1 MGRGSENFL
10 AVVTKGFDALSGPA
24 VALVYPMYAS
34 IRAIE
39 SRSFADGEK
48 WLRYWVLYSLITLFN
63 LTLGRVLEVLPFWS
77 YAKLI
82 AVCWLV
88 LPCFNGAPYVYEHF
102 IRPFYW
108 NAQTATIWHFPMNRG
123 LFHKQDDLMTAAEKY
138 MKMHGTEA
146 FERLIKNAEMARA
159 MRRENMQYDEHYR

>member
-24 VALVYPMYAS
+24 VALVYPM
-34 IRAIE
+34 
-39 SRSFADGEK
+39 
-48 WLRYWVLYSLITLFN
+48 
-63 LTLGRVLEVLPFWS
+63 LPFWS